1 MTMKTM
7 KNMEVHMINLGNKIK
22 QLRKQRSISQEVLA
36 GHLGVSFQAVSK
48 WETGAGMPDVTLIP
62 AIASF
67 FGVSTDELFDF
78 NVYTIE
84 QNVKAIVDEHSLY
97 WDTDKDKAEQI
108 LREGLKKYPGN
119 DVLLNCLIGV
129 IPVPE
134 RSEEVID
141 LCRALIA
148 NTHMDDVKY
157 DAYRI
162 LAEAYASLN
171 EYSLAKEAIEQ
182 IPEIYFTKLGTA
194 ARLLKDE
201 DMFEAAVK
209 QRSISFEDL
218 LDMCEL
224 LADYYIRKGDKE
236 KAAIQLN
243 IAKNLIL
250 SVEEDFATPFTRNLY
265 ITYSPRLEQIEE
277 KIKQIIK

>member
-1 MTMKTM
+1 MTM

-224 LADYYIRKGDKE
+224 LADYYIRKGDTE

-265 ITYSPRLEQIEE
+265 TAYSPRIQSLKEKLQ
-277 KIKQIIK
+277 KIK

>member
-1 MTMKTM
+1 
-7 KNMEVHMINLGNKIK
+7 MIQLGEKIK
-22 QLRKQRSISQEVLA
+22 QLRKERGISQDKLA

-84 QNVKAIVDEHSLY
+84 QNVKEIVAQHSLY
-97 WDTDKDKAEQI
+97 WDTDKAKAEQI

-129 IPVPE
+129 IPLPE
-134 RSEEVID
+134 RSTEVID
-141 LCRALIA
+141 LCNALIA

-157 DAYRI
+157 DAQRI
-162 LAEAYASLN
+162 LAEAYASQG
-171 EYSLAKEAIEQ
+171 EYSLAKKAIEQ

-194 ARLLKDE
+194 ARLLKDD

-224 LADYYIRKGDKE
+224 LADYYIRKGDTE

-250 SVEEDFATPFTRNLY
+250 SVEKDFATPFTRNLY
-265 ITYSPRLEQIEE
+265 TTFSPRIRSLEE
-277 KIKQIIK
+277 KLQIINK

>member
-1 MTMKTM
+1 MTM
-7 KNMEVHMINLGNKIK
+7 KNMEVYMINLGNKIK
-22 QLRKQRSISQEVLA
+22 QLRKQRGISQEVLA
-36 GHLGVSFQAVSK
+36 RHLGVSFQAVSK
-48 WETGAGMPDVTLIP
+48 WETEAGMPDVTLIP

-129 IPVPE
+129 IPVPV
-134 RSEEVID
+134 RSNEVID

-171 EYSLAKEAIEQ
+171 EYALAKEAIEQ

-194 ARLLKDE
+194 ARLLKGE

-224 LADYYIRKGDKE
+224 LADYYIRKRDTE

-250 SVEEDFATPFTRNLY
+250 SVEKDFATPFTRSLY
-265 ITYSPRLEQIEE
+265 TAYSPRLEQIEE